1 MYSKLDT
8 NFKSV
13 KEYLII
19 RPIIINIFCHYLSK
33 IEEGVLL
40 GYEMTTRKQM
50 FFYYNWCQSVFGR
63 LWQRY
68 PATNSVRTCLRS
80 ERPLRLELEYLIQSY
95 AIVPEPIIYAGYR
108 QAVGLPLLPRHTMAS
123 TAMAACP
130 VGSNIVHR
138 FSS

>member
-1 MYSKLDT
+1 MYSKLDS

-50 FFYYNWCQSVFGR
+50 FFIIIGVRVSLADFGNDI
-63 LWQRY
+63 LQQI
-68 PATNSVRTCLRS
+68 LF
-80 ERPLRLELEYLIQSY
+80 ELVY
-95 AIVPEPIIYAGYR
+95 AR
-108 QAVGLPLLPRHTMAS
+108 KDHCDWS
-123 TAMAACP
+123 
-130 VGSNIVHR
+130 
-138 FSS
+138 